1 MLDSLLPRREVPPWD
16 TLPWEPHLHLGIFI
30 HRVRGLTPGLYLLE
44 RSAAVHE
51 RIRPALRDKFLW
63 TRLPDC
69 PEHLRLWCLAEA
81 DLQEVSRVASC
92 QQEIA
97 SDGAFSL
104 GMLAEFGD
112 TIRQRDSAKD
122 WQSLFQIARIS
133 VSFRGHSLVSTRDYL
148 DGFLGSIEHRHWP
161 CIWGHRKSVLELLN
175 WNPWNADVRVFSHC
189 FRCILNPE
197 RLSRSKF
204 HDMLSNRHRRA
215 KLLKKN
221 IKTATE

>member
-148 DGFLGSIEHRHWP
+148 DGFLGSIETSP
-161 CIWGHRKSVLELLN
+161 LAMYMGPSQKC
-175 WNPWNADVRVFSHC
+175 A
-189 FRCILNPE
+189 
-197 RLSRSKF
+197 
-204 HDMLSNRHRRA
+204 
-215 KLLKKN
+215 
-221 IKTATE
+221 